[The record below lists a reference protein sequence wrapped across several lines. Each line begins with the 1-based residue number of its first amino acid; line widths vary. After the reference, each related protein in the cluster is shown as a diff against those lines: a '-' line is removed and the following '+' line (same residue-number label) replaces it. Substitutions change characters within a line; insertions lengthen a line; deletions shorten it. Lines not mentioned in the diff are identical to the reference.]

1 MDGNKLADQLKSGSR
16 HAINDIYSAYNSR
29 LYRFALGYLKS
40 EEDARDVIQEVFIRL
55 WNNRNELK
63 NDTNIEAFLFT
74 LAKNTVIS
82 LFRKKISEKDY
93 LEHLRHLVVKNSSD
107 TENQVDYKLLSEK
120 VKQLI
125 SKLPE
130 QRRRI
135 FLLSKEKGYPN
146 KSIAEELHISVKTVE
161 DHLTKARKFLKTNLD
176 EYGLLA
182 ILFYE
187 MFIS

>member
-1 MDGNKLADQLKSGSR
+1 MDGNKLAKQLKLGGKQ
-16 HAINDIYSAYNSR
+16 AINDLYGAYSSR
-29 LYRFALGYLKS
+29 LYRFAFGYLKS

-55 WNNRNELK
+55 WNKRNELK
-63 NDTNIEAFLFT
+63 DDTNMEAFLFT

-93 LEHLRHLVVKNSSD
+93 LEQLRYLVVKNSSD
-107 TENQVDYKLLSEK
+107 TENQVNYKLLSEK
-120 VKQLI
+120 VTQLI
-125 SKLPE
+125 SRLPE

-161 DHLTKARKFLKTNLD
+161 DHLSKARKFLKNNLD
-176 EYGLLA
+176 EYGFLA

-187 MFIS
+187 MFI